1 VLLQDGMVYHHEVL
15 EHGDFS
21 QRQQVVRWL
30 RRFPFSFLSD
40 REYTIA
46 RREFIEDGD
55 IYACTKVRRA
65 CRVQV
70 WWHGCCSIRLALSFM
85 FSQLSCPHR
94 NLLCGRNVV
103 AAHAQQGCTHIPC
116 C

>member
-1 VLLQDGMVYHHEVL
+1 MYLLYYKRMHDVYVVVCCRVLLQDGMVYHHEVL

-55 IYACTKVRRA
+55 IYACTKVRA
-65 CRVQV
+65 VCPESAGCRFV
-70 WWHGCCSIRLALSFM
+70 CSKRPTLCALRL
-85 FSQLSCPHR
+85 
-94 NLLCGRNVV
+94 VV
-103 AAHAQQGCTHIPC
+103 
-116 C
+116 